1 MKSFITRLISGV
13 VLLALAIFLIVT
25 GGNILILSTV
35 FISIVGLFEFY
46 RVFGLQKSLPAILGY
61 IVTLL
66 YYAEIHISELES
78 IKPSFVID
86 TEMLFMVFSLLLLGV
101 FVIRY
106 PSYNINE
113 IAVSFFGVIYVCVML
128 SYIYLTRM
136 EIQNGK
142 YIVWLIFLCSWG
154 CDTCAYCVGVLFGKH
169 KMSPV
174 LSPKKSVEGAFG
186 GVIGAMLLTFI
197 YTSIFKA
204 NMDLDMKGVIILSL
218 ISGVGALFSMVGDLA
233 ASAVKRNYGVKDYGK
248 LIPGHG
254 GILDR
259 FDSMIITAPIVFYL
273 SHLVQELEIL

>member
-66 YYAEIHISELES
+66 YYAKIHISEIES

-86 TEMLFMVFSLLLLGV
+86 TGMLFMVFFLLLLGV

>member
-66 YYAEIHISELES
+66 YYAKIHISELES

-86 TEMLFMVFSLLLLGV
+86 TGMLFMVFFLLLLGV

>member
-1 MKSFITRLISGV
+1 MKTFITRLISGV

-25 GGNILILSTV
+25 GGNILILSTA

-66 YYAEIHISELES
+66 YYAEIHLSELES

-86 TEMLFMVFSLLLLGV
+86 TGMLFMVFFLLLLGV

-106 PSYNINE
+106 PSFNINE

-197 YTSIFKA
+197 YTSIFKV

>member
-66 YYAEIHISELES
+66 YYTEIHISELES

-86 TEMLFMVFSLLLLGV
+86 TGMLFMVFFLLLLGV